1 MRRMRKDEDQGIA
14 TILVVLMMPLL
25 VLFGALV
32 FDGGRGVLARRQTQN
47 AADAGALAKA
57 TDCALSVSGTL
68 FGPYQ
73 TKDVVLANT
82 PSCGA
87 GITTV
92 TMTRNISFMFRPGGG
107 NRDVTRSATAKWGTI
122 GAATTLPI
130 VISSC
135 EFTQALLAGTTD
147 IIIYLDDTKPQT
159 GCSSLPGGFSQLNP
173 GASYCEVLIT
183 AGGFIAGQPGAP
195 DPRLDDC
202 ITNPTTP
209 RLPHDVLIPLY
220 DSAACQAA
228 GCNGQGPY
236 KIRGFAM
243 FHVTGYSFT
252 GSRYGGTLGNKCPD
266 EKNRGKYCI
275 QGDFIKFVSSQGTP
289 GPSTDFGV
297 YQVYL
302 AS

>member
-1 MRRMRKDEDQGIA
+1 MRRVASDKDQGIA
-14 TILVVLMMPLL
+14 TIFVVLMMPLL

-32 FDGGRGVLARRQTQN
+32 FDGGRGYLARRQTQN

-57 TDCALSVSGTL
+57 TDCALQRGATVFTAYETNGASLSNGPTCGT
-68 FGPYQ
+68 G
-73 TKDVVLANT
+73 T
-82 PSCGA
+82 
-87 GITTV
+87 TTV
-92 TMTRNISFMFRPGGG
+92 SMSRTLPLIFARGGT
-107 NRDVTRSATAKWGTI
+107 VERSATAKWGTI
-122 GAATTLPI
+122 GTATTLPI
-130 VISSC
+130 TISDC

-159 GCSSLPGGFSQLNP
+159 GCSSLPGGFSQLEP
-173 GASYCEVLIT
+173 GSAYCGVVVS
-183 AGGFIAGQPGAP
+183 AGGFVDGQPGAP

-202 ITNPTTP
+202 ITNPTAP
-209 RLPHDVLIPLY
+209 RLPHDVLIPMY
-220 DSAACQAA
+220 DAAACQAA

-236 KIRGFAM
+236 KILGFAM

-252 GSRYGGTLGNKCPD
+252 GNRYGGTLGNKCPED
-266 EKNRGKYCI
+266 KDRGKYCI
-275 QGDFIKFVSSQGTP
+275 QGDFIKFVTSQGTP